1 MKELREQRCFH
12 HWEREAAAK
21 CRSCNRHY
29 CRECVTFVG
38 GKMVCAACLAA
49 ESQAQ
54 TERKRRFGLLAE
66 AACGVLGFLAVWGV
80 VAFAGKLMILIPD
93 RFHDASIWEEIV
105 E

>member
-1 MKELREQRCFH
+1 
-12 HWEREAAAK
+12 
-21 CRSCNRHY
+21 
-29 CRECVTFVG
+29 
-38 GKMVCAACLAA
+38 MVCADCLAA
-49 ESQAQ
+49 ESQAR

-66 AACGVLGFLAVWGV
+66 AAGGVLGFLAVWGV